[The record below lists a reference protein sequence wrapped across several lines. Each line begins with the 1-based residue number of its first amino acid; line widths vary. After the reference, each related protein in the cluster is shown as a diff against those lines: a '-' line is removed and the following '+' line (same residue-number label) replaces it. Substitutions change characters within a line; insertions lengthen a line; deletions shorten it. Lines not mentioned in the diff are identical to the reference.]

1 MHKLIID
8 TRQDLQPSENNHLWE
23 KVKEE
28 QTSQAESPFSI
39 MKAPCGPFIYD
50 QTGSSLS
57 KSEPR
62 FVEGTSEIKTQPCQ
76 TENTVMSVEKAEPPP
91 LPPKQRNINRMPVQ
105 LQRTLT
111 FNDFKFD
118 LGSMDLLEEI
128 CIGEEWAKF
137 LPVKDSPLE
146 TDAKDYSQTEDSHDS
161 DDDIGSQNAAMKSEA
176 GDREQSEI
184 TPSPASITDSQVDR
198 VIQVRDETSD
208 SPISAL
214 PKTPIRHVTGPQRIS
229 DQPKYEPF
237 KDDENDLVVTY
248 VYDKNCL
255 MKDMPLDLSVVK
267 SSGVLDNSALKSRI
281 QLSKKRKHRPPGKRK
296 KEYSDSLT
304 NDYSQIAVR
313 GNEKVLLQ
321 RISETAEFNSNE
333 NDSAEGFVL
342 YKNNQLS
349 NKAKL
354 MDEPLDFSAVRSL
367 GVLDNSALKDRIQLS
382 KKRKHRPPGK
392 RKNENIKIKFPI
404 LNIIR
409 QRNTTTE
416 SFQPCP
422 SSYASVFT
430 SSALHN
436 DSSNSQS
443 PIPGNEKP
451 KTKNKLLKPKLW
463 KIKR

>member
-1 MHKLIID
+1 M
-8 TRQDLQPSENNHLWE
+8 N
-23 KVKEE
+23 
-28 QTSQAESPFSI
+28 
-39 MKAPCGPFIYD
+39 
-50 QTGSSLS
+50 
-57 KSEPR
+57 
-62 FVEGTSEIKTQPCQ
+62 
-76 TENTVMSVEKAEPPP
+76 
-91 LPPKQRNINRMPVQ
+91 
-105 LQRTLT
+105 
-111 FNDFKFD
+111 
-118 LGSMDLLEEI
+118 LLEEI
-128 CIGEEWAKF
+128 CTGEEWAKF

-161 DDDIGSQNAAMKSEA
+161 DDDIGSQNAVMKSEA

-198 VIQVRDETSD
+198 AIQVRDETSD

-214 PKTPIRHVTGPQRIS
+214 HKTPIRHVTEPQRIS

-237 KDDENDLVVTY
+237 KGDENDLVVTY
-248 VYDKNCL
+248 VYDKNSL
-255 MKDMPLDLSVVK
+255 MKDRPLDLSVVK

-296 KEYSDSLT
+296 KESFQSPPSLNASFFGSSKFYTLPCSESSDSLT
-304 NDYSQIAVR
+304 NEYSQIAVH

-321 RISETAEFNSNE
+321 RISETAESNCNE

-354 MDEPLDFSAVRSL
+354 MDAPLDFSAVKSL
-367 GVLDNSALKDRIQLS
+367 GVLDNSALKDRIQLN

-404 LNIIR
+404 LNFIR

-422 SSYASVFT
+422 SSYPSVFT
-430 SSALHN
+430 SSALHK
-436 DSSNSQS
+436 DSSDSQT

-451 KTKNKLLKPKLW
+451 KTKDKLLKPKLW
-463 KIKR
+463 KIKIR

>member
-1 MHKLIID
+1 MTEERQVSNSSSVIHSMLNRLKSSERLQGSSHVTAQPCRYSKETNQGNSVVITESDKPEWNFAESYVSECSVKPERQHDTDVDSEYFTQRTGFQDIQESNPTMNIFLKSRPPSNLMHKLIID

-62 FVEGTSEIKTQPCQ
+62 FVEGTSEIKTQPRQ

-91 LPPKQRNINRMPVQ
+91 LPSKQRNINRMPVQ

-161 DDDIGSQNAAMKSEA
+161 DDDIGSQNAVMKSEA

-281 QLSKKRKHRPPGKRK
+281 QLS
-296 KEYSDSLT
+296 
-304 NDYSQIAVR
+304 
-313 GNEKVLLQ
+313 
-321 RISETAEFNSNE
+321 
-333 NDSAEGFVL
+333 
-342 YKNNQLS
+342 
-349 NKAKL
+349 
-354 MDEPLDFSAVRSL
+354 
-367 GVLDNSALKDRIQLS
+367 
-382 KKRKHRPPGK
+382 
-392 RKNENIKIKFPI
+392 
-404 LNIIR
+404 
-409 QRNTTTE
+409 
-416 SFQPCP
+416 
-422 SSYASVFT
+422 
-430 SSALHN
+430 
-436 DSSNSQS
+436 
-443 PIPGNEKP
+443 
-451 KTKNKLLKPKLW
+451 
-463 KIKR
+463 